1 VYVNSRTM
9 GTANVNASQL
19 GCAGCSP
26 SSQLGALPAI
36 LGTAISAGSSILGGL
51 FGGELDATRK
61 NAVDRRFTM
70 AIQGDAGSLA
80 VLKCW
85 AGIPT
90 PELNNYPALA
100 ADVGVNAAGTNCGMA
115 GAAKDYAKLKYEEA
129 KARMAA
135 GPLLTGAGI
144 SIIGAGQQVYPGQTA
159 PILQALGNTG
169 MLVLGGVVLFLLLR
183 KRR

>member
-1 VYVNSRTM
+1 VYVNS
-9 GTANVNASQL
+9 AHDNARRAAPGF
-19 GCAGCSP
+19 GCHSP

-51 FGGELDATRK
+51 FGGSLDATRK
-61 NAVDRRFTM
+61 AAVDRRFTM

-115 GAAKDYAKLKYEEA
+115 GDAKAYAKLKYEEA
-129 KARMAA
+129 RARIAA
-135 GPLLTGAGI
+135 GPVITKAGITIAGAG
-144 SIIGAGQQVYPGQTA
+144 AQVYPGQA
-159 PILQALGNTG
+159 LPFVQAIGGTG
-169 MLVLGGVVLFLLLR
+169 MLVLVGVAAYLLLR
-183 KRR
+183 KGRR